1 MDIDALRSLVAFVES
16 GSFTRAASQ
25 TFRTQSAI
33 SAQMKK
39 LQQES
44 QSLLFEKEGRSLVL
58 TPAGQALASYAR
70 RIVSLHDQA
79 VTELKHNHANVELR
93 IGCPDDYS
101 VSVLPVLSE
110 LLQQHIPH
118 LCLRLHAGPSYQLR
132 ERLDSGELD
141 LAILT
146 RSPDSD
152 EGYLLR
158 HDQGVWVSSKH
169 QDLSQQ
175 RPIPIA
181 LYEADCKFH
190 SSAIDGLDKAEL
202 PYRLLAT
209 SANHSGLYGMV
220 SQGLALA
227 AMARSSKGEL
237 QELCAKTMPP
247 LPAID
252 IVVVSATQPHSACGS
267 AVIKQIC
274 EQFRQLDPL
283 VIERSRATAIS

>member
-44 QSLLFEKEGRSLVL
+44 DSPLFEKEGRSLVL

-79 VTELKHNHANVELR
+79 VTELKHSKAKVELR

-101 VSVLPVLSE
+101 LSILPLFTE
-110 LLQQHIPH
+110 ILQQQIPN
-118 LCLRLHAGPSYQLR
+118 LYLRLRAGPSYQLR
-132 ERLDSGELD
+132 EQLDLGELD

-146 RSPDSD
+146 RPPDSD
-152 EGYLLR
+152 EGLLLR
-158 HDQGVWVSSKH
+158 HDQGIWVSSATK
-169 QDLSQQ
+169 DVCQQ
-175 RPIPIA
+175 RPLPLA
-181 LYEADCKFH
+181 LYDTDCKFH
-190 SSAIDGLDKAEL
+190 SSAIDGLDKAEIAYHL
-202 PYRLLAT
+202 MAT
-209 SANHSGLYGMV
+209 SANHSGLYGLV
-220 SQGLALA
+220 AQGLAVA

-237 QELCAKTMPP
+237 QEMCAETMPP

-252 IVVVSATQPHSACGS
+252 IVVVSATKPHLACNRPTL
-267 AVIKQIC
+267 KNIC
-274 EQFRQLDPL
+274 EQFRLADQQVQSKLSDVVL
-283 VIERSRATAIS
+283 S

>member
-44 QSLLFEKEGRSLVL
+44 VSPLFEKEGRSLVL

-70 RIVSLHDQA
+70 RIISLHDQA
-79 VTELKHNHANVELR
+79 VTELKHSHDRVNLR

-101 VSVLPVLSE
+101 VSVLPLLCE
-110 LLQQHIPH
+110 LLQQTIPN
-118 LCLRLHAGPSYQLR
+118 LCLRLSAAPSVKLR
-132 ERLDSGELD
+132 ESLDQGELD

-158 HDQGVWVSSKH
+158 HDQGVWVSHKER
-169 QDLSQQ
+169 DLSQL
-175 RPIPIA
+175 RPMPLA
-181 LYEADCKFH
+181 LYETDCKFH
-190 SSAIDGLDKAEL
+190 ASAIDGLDKADI

-209 SANHSGLYGMV
+209 SANHSGLHGLV
-220 SQGLALA
+220 SQGLAVA
-227 AMARSSKGEL
+227 ALARSSKGEL

-252 IVVVSATQPHSACGS
+252 IVVVAATQPHAACS
-267 AVIKQIC
+267 SETVKQIC
-274 EQFRQLDPL
+274 QRFRQQDAYLLDTPAEA
-283 VIERSRATAIS
+283 V

>member
-44 QSLLFEKEGRSLVL
+44 ASPLFEKDGRSLVL

-70 RIVSLHDQA
+70 RIISLHDQA
-79 VTELKHNHANVELR
+79 VTEMKHSHDRVELR

-101 VSVLPVLSE
+101 VSVLPLLCE
-110 LLQQHIPH
+110 LLQQAIPN
-118 LCLRLHAGPSYQLR
+118 LCLRLRAAPSVKLR
-132 ERLDSGELD
+132 ECLDQGELD

-158 HDQGVWVSSKH
+158 HDQGVWVSHKER
-169 QDLSQQ
+169 DLSLL
-175 RPIPIA
+175 RPMPLA
-181 LYEADCKFH
+181 LYESDCKFH
-190 SSAIDGLDKAEL
+190 ASAIDGLDKAEV

-209 SANHSGLYGMV
+209 SANHSGLYGFV
-220 SQGLALA
+220 SQGLAVA
-227 AMARSSKGEL
+227 ALARSSKGEL

-252 IVVVSATQPHSACGS
+252 IVVVAATQPHAACSG
-267 AVIKQIC
+267 ATVKQIC
-274 EQFRQLDPL
+274 QRFRQQDAYSLEAPAEA
-283 VIERSRATAIS
+283 V

>member
-1 MDIDALRSLVAFVES
+1 MDIDALRSLLAFVES

-44 QSLLFEKEGRSLVL
+44 ASPLFIKEGRSLQL

-79 VTELKHNHANVELR
+79 IMEMKNSHATVELR
-93 IGCPDDYS
+93 LGCPDDYS
-101 VSVLPVLSE
+101 VSVLPLFSE
-110 LLQQHIPH
+110 LLQQALPN
-118 LCLRLHAGPSYQLR
+118 LCLRLRAAPSYQLR
-132 ERLDSGELD
+132 QSLDCGELD

-146 RSPDSD
+146 RTPDSD

-158 HDQGVWVSSKH
+158 HDQGVWVSH
-169 QDLSQQ
+169 RQCDLSLQQ
-175 RPIPIA
+175 PIPLA

-190 SSAIDGLDKAEL
+190 SSAIAGLDKAER

-220 SQGLALA
+220 KQGLAVS

-252 IVVVSATQPHSACGS
+252 IVVALATQPHMACTS
-267 AVIKQIC
+267 SIIKDIC
-274 EQFRQLDPL
+274 EQFRQKDVVVEPTLGEA
-283 VIERSRATAIS
+283 VFN